1 MRPLRLV
8 MQAFGPYP
16 RRQTLDFREFG
27 HRTLFLIHGPTGSGK
42 TSILDAMA
50 FALYGRAAGSERDP
64 KRMRSDHADPS
75 MPTEVVFDFSLRND
89 LYRVYRKPEH
99 AVPRKRGGGMATTKS
114 EAFLA
119 RLRGLDDDGQKTVL
133 ETGWRNVSTKIEE
146 LLGFS
151 SEQFSQVV
159 MLPQG
164 EFQRLLMANSRER
177 QSILEVL
184 FQTEWY
190 SRIEQA
196 LKAKAA
202 DLKDRIQNFS
212 ARRDELLLQAQ
223 AESLE
228 HMEARYADNETR
240 HEELKGKLAQLEA
253 HAKKARED
261 LENGKRAG
269 DKFQEL
275 KQASAYLEKIRSQ
288 AENVR
293 SKKGI
298 LDLAHKAQKIV
309 PEEKNLERLVNEQ
322 RKAEQD
328 RDAARN
334 AAAAARADKDRAAQR
349 HQDQKS
355 KEPEIEKTKQE
366 LGRLEG
372 LSDQIRQLE
381 EAQATC
387 AEAEKEVSSAEKRL
401 NKSTE
406 VLEETISNLDQ
417 LREDKDKAQK
427 AAENVETLNLKLKG
441 LRSGLETIKQVETL
455 TKEREKLEQQLRK
468 AEEECNRLE
477 EARSQKKD
485 ECSALEETWIKA
497 QAAVLAQKLTAGEP
511 CPVCGSREHPQPARA
526 VGYVPSE
533 HEIKAKKEE
542 LDHLE
547 SDLEKAR
554 KRKNKYENERAD
566 RIARIESFGKTL
578 VQYEGLSEADL
589 AREEKILGAE
599 LQKAQ
604 EAAKEIQKMQNQISK
619 LEDDLKK
626 IREECDRARDQKE
639 DAKTRLA
646 SAEASKETIAKNI
659 PPRLRSLD
667 ALEQEKTR
675 LSDKIA
681 DMQAA
686 LEKAAEELRKAEQ
699 RVAGKEAEVRAAED
713 NCMEAARKAL
723 TQRQAFEK
731 LLVEHG
737 FRSEAHFKEA
747 KKTDA
752 EIERLKADIDRFEK
766 DLKSAEDR
774 FQRAQQEVANIEEPN
789 LEALEQA
796 AVLAKKQHEEA
807 LRQEATLSKQLEQE
821 KSFIAQYKRLQEQ
834 IEGLEKHF
842 AVAET
847 ISSAANGRNALG
859 LTFQRFVLST
869 LLDDVLAAATQRFH
883 IMSNG
888 RFALNRLGERTDK
901 RSPGGLDIEVYDA
914 YTGVARPVNT
924 LSGGEGFLASLSL
937 ALGLADV
944 VQAYA
949 GGIHLD
955 AIFVDEGFGSLDP
968 EALDLAFRALEDL
981 QQSGRLVG
989 VISHVPELKERIEA
1003 RLEVTA
1009 TRSGSA
1015 VRLVAP

>member
-16 RRQTLDFREFG
+16 QRQTLDFREFG
-27 HRTLFLIHGPTGSGK
+27 NRTLFLIHGPTGSGK

-50 FALYGRAAGSERDP
+50 FALYGRPAGSERDP
-64 KRMRSDHADPS
+64 KRMRSDYADPGT
-75 MPTEVVFDFSLRND
+75 PTEVIFEFSLRNE

-99 AVPRKRGGGMATTKS
+99 AVPKKRGGGMAVTKA
-114 EAFLA
+114 EAYLA
-119 RLRGLDDDGQKTVL
+119 RLTRPDDDGQKKIM
-133 ETGWRNVSTKIEE
+133 ENGWKNVSNKIEE

-164 EFQRLLMANSRER
+164 EFQRLLMANSKDR

-202 DLKDRIQNFS
+202 DLKEKIQNLS
-212 ARRDELLLQAQ
+212 ARRDELLVQAQ

-228 HMEARYADNETR
+228 HMEARRSENQR
-240 HEELKGKLAQLEA
+240 LHEELKGRLAQLEA
-253 HAKKARED
+253 HAKRARED
-261 LENGKRAG
+261 LENGKRLS

-275 KQASAYLEKIRSQ
+275 RRASANLEQIRSQ
-288 AENVR
+288 AEIVK
-293 SKKGI
+293 SKKGV
-298 LDLAHKAQKIV
+298 LDLAYKAQKIV
-309 PEEKNLERLVNEQ
+309 PEEKNLERLLNEQ
-322 RKAEQD
+322 SQAERD

-349 HQDQKS
+349 YQDQKS

-366 LGRLEG
+366 LGRVEG
-372 LSDQIRQLE
+372 LSEQIRQLAA
-381 EAQATC
+381 AQAAC
-387 AEAEKEVSSAEKRL
+387 AEAEKEVLSAEKRFS
-401 NKSTE
+401 KASKI
-406 VLEETISNLDQ
+406 LEETISNIEQ
-417 LREDKDKAQK
+417 FREDKDKAQK
-427 AAENVETLNLKLKG
+427 AAENVETLNLKLKN
-441 LRSGLETIKQVETL
+441 LRSGLETIKQVGAL

-468 AEEECNRLE
+468 AEDECNRLE
-477 EARSQKKD
+477 QDRSRKKD
-485 ECSALEETWIKA
+485 ECKTLEETWIKA
-497 QAAVLAQKLTAGEP
+497 QAAVLAQKLAVGEP

-542 LDHLE
+542 LDAIE

-554 KRKNKYENERAD
+554 KRKNKYDNDRAD
-566 RIARIESFGKTL
+566 RLARIESLGKTL
-578 VQYEGLSEADL
+578 VQYEGLAEADL
-589 AREEKILGAE
+589 AREEKTLAAE
-599 LQKAQ
+599 LQKAEKAAEKIQ
-604 EAAKEIQKMQNQISK
+604 EMQNQISK
-619 LEDDLKK
+619 LEDNLKK

-639 DAKTRLA
+639 GAKTRLA
-646 SAEASKETIAKNI
+646 SATASKETIAKNI
-659 PPRLRSLD
+659 PEHLRSLD
-667 ALEQEKTR
+667 ALEKERTR
-675 LSDKIA
+675 LSRKIA

-699 RVAGKEAEVRAAED
+699 RVAGKEAEARAAED
-713 NCMEAARKAL
+713 KCTEASRKAL
-723 TQRQAFEK
+723 NQRQAFEK

-737 FRSEAHFKEA
+737 FRNEALFKES

-774 FQRAQQEVANIEEPN
+774 LQRARQEVANIEEPN
-789 LEALEQA
+789 VRALEDA
-796 AVLAKKQHEEA
+796 AALAKKQHEEA

-821 KSFIAQYKRLQEQ
+821 TSLIAQYKGLKDQ
-834 IEGLEKHF
+834 IDGLERQF
-842 AVAET
+842 VVAET
-847 ISSAANGRNALG
+847 ISGAANGRNALG
-859 LTFQRFVLST
+859 ITFQRFVLST
-869 LLDDVLAAATQRFH
+869 LLEDVLAAATQRFH

-888 RFALNRLGERTDK
+888 RFALNRLGQRTDR

-968 EALDLAFRALEDL
+968 EALDLAFRALVDL

-989 VISHVPELKERIEA
+989 VISHVPELKERIQA
-1003 RLEVTA
+1003 RLEVTT
-1009 TRSGSA
+1009 TRRGSTA
-1015 VRLVAP
+1015 RLVVP